1 MFKSVRFSLY
11 NDFAY
16 MYNEAAETIFKFI
29 AYQEWL
35 EGTGPVKPG
44 NRGKQR
50 CQIRQET
57 ERGDLK
63 DEERLY
69 KSVRLPFGEGVFFL
83 ERH

>member
-1 MFKSVRFSLY
+1 MVDSVRFSLY
-11 NDFAY
+11 NNLAD
-16 MYNEAAETIFKFI
+16 MYNEAAETKFKFI

-57 ERGDLK
+57 KRGDLK
-63 DEERLY
+63 DEERL
-69 KSVRLPFGEGVFFL
+69 
-83 ERH
+83 